1 MTAAL
6 SFQGVT
12 KEYRGAAE
20 YRVLRDDLVG
30 AVGRAFGRR
39 RAPRQ
44 VVRALDDVSFDVPEG
59 ESFALIGANGAGKT
73 TALKLATRI
82 AYPTSGTVRIRG
94 TVGALI
100 EVGTGMH
107 PELTGRENVHLHG
120 RILGLSAREVR
131 QRFDQIVAFA
141 EIGAAL
147 DQPVKQFSSGM
158 QLRLGFAIAAHLEP
172 DVLLVDEAIAVGDS
186 AFQYRCIQRMGEI
199 VREGRTLV
207 FVSHNMSAIETLC
220 ERAVIVR
227 KGEIV
232 ADGPAPDVVR
242 QYLEG
247 VQRDMLRGESP
258 AEPEVAGG
266 PLRITR
272 VSLHDLD
279 GREVLEARSG
289 EPLAVRI
296 HFTASE
302 SVPSPMFEVGLSDG
316 RIGCFALASMLMDG
330 EAPELVSGSGY
341 VECRFEGLPLL
352 PRNYEVWGCVG
363 AEEGVGDHVPWQR
376 LHRFTV
382 VGDLGGARGAV
393 THRLVHA
400 APVALPYS
408 WSFGVDGDED
418 A

>member
-1 MTAAL
+1 MTPAI

-30 AVGRAFGRR
+30 AVARALGRR
-39 RAPRQ
+39 RHARR
-44 VVRALDDVSFDVPEG
+44 VVRALDDVSFEVPEG

-73 TALKLATRI
+73 TALKIATRI
-82 AYPTSGTVRIRG
+82 AYPTSGLVRVRG

-107 PELTGRENVHLHG
+107 PELTGRENVQLHG

-131 QRFDQIVAFA
+131 ERFEQIVEFA
-141 EIGAAL
+141 GIGPAL

-186 AFQYRCIQRMGEI
+186 AFQYRCIKRMGEL
-199 VREGRTLV
+199 VQEGRTLV
-207 FVSHNMSAIETLC
+207 FVSHNMSAVETLC
-220 ERAVIVR
+220 HRAVIVR
-227 KGEIV
+227 QGRIV
-232 ADGPAPDVVR
+232 ADGPAPEVVR

-247 VQRDMLRGESP
+247 VQRETIAVEPGQSP
-258 AEPEVAGG
+258 SDGG
-266 PLRITR
+266 PLQIVGVT
-272 VSLHDLD
+272 LHDAD
-279 GREVLEARSG
+279 GRELLEARSG
-289 EPLAVRI
+289 KPLAVRV
-296 HFTASE
+296 HFCATE
-302 SVPSPMFEVGLSDG
+302 PVPSPLFEVGLNDG

-330 EAPELVSGSGY
+330 EVPGSVSGNGY
-341 VECRFEGLPLL
+341 VECRFESLPLL
-352 PRNYEVWGCVG
+352 PRTYEIWGCVG

-376 LHRFTV
+376 LHRFKVT
-382 VGDLGGARGAV
+382 GEMGGRRGAV

-400 APVALPYS
+400 APVMLPYS
-408 WSFGVDGDED
+408 WRLGSDGDD
-418 A
+418 